1 MTETKANANVKIHV
15 LADET
20 LSGIKR
26 EYVEVDRKA
35 EVGEKI
41 VIVDKNDPGDVYENG
56 AIFTVDRDFPGKKHV
71 ESDAARCGGNFHGFI
86 LREEYRVLEP
96 TDIVHIDGGR
106 YELTNRKAKVGEKVI
121 TITKCDIYSK
131 GEIGTVGYQSPP
143 RYIYVR
149 FETRA
154 TGWRVPHEDY
164 RVLVPLDKCE
174 KTFETKNSGYKEIK
188 NLIHNDLGI
197 TKQDIQEM
205 ISVAVSNEVQKMSE
219 SGKLDSIAG
228 LKIESLIEEGFRDG
242 GRLLYGFR
250 ERVSQT
256 VSDEVG
262 KRIANVLNINVELK
276 EERN

>member
-1 MTETKANANVKIHV
+1 MTKTNEKIHV
-15 LADET
+15 LVDEK
-20 LSGIKR
+20 LGGIKR

-35 EVGEKI
+35 EVGEKV
-41 VIVDKNDPGDVYENG
+41 VIVEKVDCDDWYENG
-56 AIFTVDRDFPGKKHV
+56 AIFTVDRDRPGKAHV
-71 ESDAARCGGNFHGFI
+71 ESDEARCGGNLNGFI

-96 TDIVHIDGGR
+96 TNIVHIDGQR
-106 YELTNRKAKVGEKVI
+106 YEMVGRNAKVGEKI
-121 TITKCDIYSK
+121 ISITKSDIYSK
-131 GEIGTVGYQSPP
+131 GEIGTVGYQSSP

-154 TGWRVPHEDY
+154 AAWRVPHEDY
-164 RVLVPLDKCE
+164 RVFVPLDKCE
-174 KTFETKNSGYKEIK
+174 KTFENKNSGYKEIK

-205 ISVAVSNEVQKMSE
+205 ISVVVSNEVQKMSE

-228 LKIESLIEEGFRDG
+228 AKIDYLIEEGFKDR
-242 GRLLYGFR
+242 GRLLYGFK

-262 KRIANVLNINVELK
+262 KRIANNLNISVEL
-276 EERN
+276 NSQ

>member
-1 MTETKANANVKIHV
+1 MTKTNEKIHV
-15 LADET
+15 LVDEK
-20 LSGIKR
+20 LGGIKR
-26 EYVEVDRKA
+26 EYIEIDRKA

-56 AIFTVDRDFPGKKHV
+56 AIFTVDHDFPGKKHV
-71 ESDAARCGGNFHGFI
+71 ESDAARCGSNFHGFI
-86 LREEYRVLEP
+86 LREEYRILEP

-143 RYIYVR
+143 CYNYVR

-154 TGWRVPHEDY
+154 ATWRVPHEDY
-164 RVLVPLDKCE
+164 HVLVPLDKCE
-174 KTFETKNSGYKEIK
+174 KMTEDKNSGYKEIK

-197 TKQDIQEM
+197 TRQDIQEM
-205 ISVAVSNEVQKMSE
+205 ISVAVYNEVQKLFE
-219 SGKLDSIAG
+219 SGKLDIIVGA
-228 LKIESLIEEGFRDG
+228 KIDSLIEEGFRDG
-242 GRLLYGFR
+242 GRLLYGFK

>member
-1 MTETKANANVKIHV
+1 MTEIKANSNVKIHV

-20 LSGIKR
+20 LGGIKR

-35 EVGEKI
+35 AVGEK
-41 VIVDKNDPGDVYENG
+41 VIVSSIKTYNMRDMTVGSVYDVISGSGAGVTSVLVKDDVGDKACADHNG
-56 AIFTVDRDFPGKKHV
+56 YH
-71 ESDAARCGGNFHGFI
+71 
-86 LREEYRVLEP
+86 VLEP
-96 TDIVHIDGGR
+96 TDIVHIDGQR
-106 YELTNRKAKVGEKVI
+106 YEMADRKAKVGEKVI

-154 TGWRVPHEDY
+154 VAWRVPHEDY

-174 KTFETKNSGYKEIK
+174 KTFENKNSGYKEIK

-197 TKQDIQEM
+197 TRQDIQEM
-205 ISVAVSNEVQKMSE
+205 ISVAVSNEGQKLFE
-219 SGKLDSIAG
+219 SGKLDIIVGA
-228 LKIESLIEEGFRDG
+228 KIDSLIEEGFRDG
-242 GRLLYGFR
+242 GRLLYGFKD
-250 ERVSQT
+250 RVSQT

-262 KRIANVLNINVELK
+262 KRIAKVLNINVELK